1 MKNLIKISFLLV
13 FSYSCIVSAQNQEM
27 PAPGKPR
34 DFNLPPVNSFTLDN
48 GLKVTLVRY
57 GDIPKATVRLIVRS
71 GNLNE
76 PENEVW
82 LADFTSDLMKEGTI
96 TRTGKQIA
104 DEVAGMGGALSVST
118 GVETT
123 AITTDILSEYISEAV
138 NLVAD
143 VAMNPV
149 FPESETARLKN
160 DLLRNLNIQR
170 SEPSNIAYEL
180 FARVMYPNHPYGR
193 IFPEPEM
200 IKSFDAAKAKNFYSS
215 NFGAQ
220 RSHLYI
226 AGVFDEGKAEK
237 MVRQAFGEWAKGPE
251 PLIDIPTTTPK
262 NMIYF
267 ADRPGAPQSVLN
279 IGLPT
284 IDPSNKDYLPL
295 ILTNELLGGSFTSR
309 ITLNI
314 REDKGYT
321 YSPYSNVA
329 SRYRTGYWMQ
339 FAEVATP
346 VTVPSIREIFKEIRR
361 LADERVSD
369 KELNGIKNYVCG
381 VFVLRNSTRQ
391 GIISQLAFLD
401 LHGLDLS
408 FITNYISNI
417 RSITADDVQR
427 IMKTYLDPS
436 KMTIVIAGD
445 RKSIGKE
452 VEQFGTVSNQ

>member
-1 MKNLIKISFLLV
+1 
-13 FSYSCIVSAQNQEM
+13 
-27 PAPGKPR
+27 
-34 DFNLPPVNSFTLDN
+34 
-48 GLKVTLVRY
+48 
-57 GDIPKATVRLIVRS
+57 
-71 GNLNE
+71 
-76 PENEVW
+76 
-82 LADFTSDLMKEGTI
+82 MKEGTI

-104 DEVAGMGGALSVST
+104 DEVAGMGGELSVST

-123 AITTDILSEYISEAV
+123 AITTDVLSEYISEAV
-138 NLVAD
+138 SLVAD

-160 DLLRNLNIQR
+160 DLLRNLNIQK

-180 FARVMYPNHPYGR
+180 FSRVMYPGHPYGR
-193 IFPEPEM
+193 IFPEPGM
-200 IKSFDAAKAKNFYSS
+200 IKAFDAAKAKDFYSA

-226 AGVFDEGKAEK
+226 AGVFDESKAEK
-237 MVRQAFGEWAKGPE
+237 TIREAFGEWAKGPA
-251 PLIDIPTTTPK
+251 PLINIPSAAPK

-321 YSPYSNVA
+321 YSPYSSVA

-346 VTVPSIREIFKEIRR
+346 VTIPSIKEIFKEIRR
-361 LADERVSD
+361 LTDERVSD

-408 FITNYISNI
+408 YITNYISNI
-417 RSITADDVQR
+417 RSISADDVQR